1 MRWLLDNRHSREFC
15 TGSPWLCS
23 FFFRFEE
30 PPSEDKA
37 YIVLVDLSESEDD
50 GIDLCESEDDDI
62 DLSEPE
68 DDGEHVL
75 KAS

>member
-1 MRWLLDNRHSREFC
+1 MAARQQAQSRVLRRLTVAVLL
-15 TGSPWLCS
+15 
-23 FFFRFEE
+23 FFRFEE
-30 PPSEDKA
+30 PPSEDKG
-37 YIVLVDLSESEDD
+37 YIVRVDLSESEDD

-62 DLSEPE
+62 DLSKPE